1 MGANSGNPDG
11 VAATLFGV
19 VDGKGAGLRS
29 ADPPGGDGRP
39 AEKGGG
45 AIGNAEG
52 AADRLVGG
60 SRVGVE
66 PYTSFRGRTI
76 LERSKRGGSG
86 IPLGLASAE
95 LLLGRLPRLDLSSAE
110 SSDVD
115 V

>member
-1 MGANSGNPDG
+1 MGANSGKPDG
-11 VAATLFGV
+11 VAAGLFGV
-19 VDGKGAGLRS
+19 VDGKGAGFRS
-29 ADPPGGDGRP
+29 VGPPIGDGRP

-45 AIGNAEG
+45 AIGNADG
-52 AADRLVGG
+52 AVDRFDGG
-60 SRVGVE
+60 SRAGVE

-95 LLLGRLPRLDLSSAE
+95 WLLGRLPGFELTSAE